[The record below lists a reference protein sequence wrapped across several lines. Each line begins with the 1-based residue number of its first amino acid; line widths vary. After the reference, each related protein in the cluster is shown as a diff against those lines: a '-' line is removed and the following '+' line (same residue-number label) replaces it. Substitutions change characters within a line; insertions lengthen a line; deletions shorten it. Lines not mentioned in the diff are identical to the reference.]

1 MKDAVCRTRLN
12 SDMLSSRYP
21 VARSNMTRRRF
32 SLSIWRNFLQADF
45 LGVLGVLRLPED
57 VARCRS
63 RFLPVASVEDS
74 ARMPTKRHL
83 V

>member
-1 MKDAVCRTRLN
+1 VRAGVN
-12 SDMLSSRYP
+12 S
-21 VARSNMTRRRF
+21 VV
-32 SLSIWRNFLQADF
+32 ADF

-74 ARMPTKRHL
+74 ARMPTNRHL

>member
-1 MKDAVCRTRLN
+1 MGLAEISGDL
-12 SDMLSSRYP
+12 LE
-21 VARSNMTRRRF
+21 
-32 SLSIWRNFLQADF
+32 ADF
-45 LGVLGVLRLPED
+45 LGVLRLPED

-74 ARMPTKRHL
+74 ARMPTNRHL